1 MKTKKTNASDER
13 VMKQLVLLMADEL
26 GAQAT
31 TVSALA
37 AFLKMNLRVHHKEL
51 QGFVER
57 YSREKGNWFA
67 KRVRARMLKGLEES
81 KSKRRGLQKATPS
94 AA

>member
-1 MKTKKTNASDER
+1 MKPKKTNASDER

-57 YSREKGNWFA
+57 YSREKGNWFT